1 MTDFILHT
9 AESAP
14 GDAGEHL
21 NMAEAG
27 FGFAPNLLRIMANA
41 PAVSGAYLMLHQKFS
56 GTSLTAVEQQVVLL
70 SVSRENECDYCMAA
84 HTGGAMAA
92 GMDEATL
99 GGLRSGEP
107 IGDPKLEALRTF
119 TRQVVR
125 ERGSVGEQAIEAFLG
140 ADYTR
145 ANILEVVLGV
155 TMKTLSNY
163 TNHIAGTPLDDEL
176 SPLAWTKNETI
187 AV

>member
-1 MTDFILHT
+1 MTDFTLHT

-14 GDAGEHL
+14 GEAGEHL
-21 NMAEAG
+21 KMAEAG
-27 FGFAPNLLRIMANA
+27 FGFAPNLLRIMADA

-56 GTSLTAVEQQVVLL
+56 STSLTPVEQQVVLL
-70 SVSRENECDYCMAA
+70 SASRENECDYCMAA
-84 HTGGAMAA
+84 HTGGALKA

-99 GGLRSGEP
+99 GALRSDEQ
-107 IGDPKLEALRTF
+107 IADAKLEALRTF
-119 TRQVVR
+119 TRLVVK
-125 ERGSVGEQAIEAFLG
+125 ERGFVNDPSIASFLSAG
-140 ADYTR
+140 YST

-163 TNHIAGTPLDDEL
+163 VNHVAKTPLDEQL
-176 SPLAWTKNETI
+176 SPLAWTKTETA

>member
-1 MTDFILHT
+1 MTDFTLHT

-21 NMAEAG
+21 KMAEAG

-56 GTSLTAVEQQVVLL
+56 STSFTPVEQQVVLL
-70 SVSRENECDYCMAA
+70 SVSFENECDYCMAA
-84 HTGGAMAA
+84 HSGGAMKA

-99 GGLRSGEP
+99 GALRSDEQ
-107 IGDPKLEALRTF
+107 IADAKLEALRTF
-119 TRQVVR
+119 TRLVVR
-125 ERGSVGEQAIEAFLG
+125 ERGFVDESVIAAFLDAG
-140 ADYTR
+140 YTR

-163 TNHIAGTPLDDEL
+163 VNHVAKTPLDEQL
-176 SPLAWTKNETI
+176 SPLAWTKTGT
-187 AV
+187 

>member
-1 MTDFILHT
+1 MTEFILHT

-14 GDAGEHL
+14 AEAGEHL
-21 NMAEAG
+21 KMAEAG

-56 GTSLTAVEQQVVLL
+56 STSLTPVEQQVVLL
-70 SVSRENECDYCMAA
+70 SASYENTCEYCMAA

-99 GGLRSGEP
+99 GALRSDEP
-107 IGDPKLEALRTF
+107 LGDPKLEALRTF
-119 TRQVVR
+119 TRLVVR
-125 ERGSVGEQAIEAFLG
+125 ERGFVGEQAIEAFLG
-140 ADYTR
+140 AGYTR
-145 ANILEVVLGV
+145 ANVLEVVLGV
-155 TMKTLSNY
+155 SMKTLSNY
-163 TNHIAGTPLDDEL
+163 TNHIAETPLDEEMR
-176 SPLAWTKNETI
+176 PLAWTKNEAA